1 MTDNADEPDHHGG
14 NKGNQTT
21 INSVSKKRKA
31 DSDIVEPDS
40 DIESTSKKQ
49 KSASGVDDPAVVN
62 REDGMLLSREGKE
75 RVHRMPQIS
84 KRKGSAANNA
94 KADETGNLHH
104 ITFLHS
110 SLR

>member
-49 KSASGVDDPAVVN
+49 KSASGVDDRLSLIGRTVCCYLERAKNAYTVCLRSR
-62 REDGMLLSREGKE
+62 RERDQPPTTPRQT
-75 RVHRMPQIS
+75 RQVIF
-84 KRKGSAANNA
+84 
-94 KADETGNLHH
+94 T
-104 ITFLHS
+104 T
-110 SLR
+110 